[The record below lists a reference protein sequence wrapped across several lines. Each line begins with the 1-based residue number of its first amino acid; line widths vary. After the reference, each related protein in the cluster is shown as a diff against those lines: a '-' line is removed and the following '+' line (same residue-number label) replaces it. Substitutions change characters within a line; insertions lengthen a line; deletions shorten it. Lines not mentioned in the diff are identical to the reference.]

1 MFVRIPFYFSSIS
14 RFVKRNRIIGII
26 RNGEYLIRQM
36 STRLQEIYRSTN
48 NLTRSSSK
56 GQLSGRK
63 ISPSPER
70 IVPDDI
76 YMLLHEQVRIPLSR
90 NYTVHRFLCLSFSK
104 EKPSLGNSRNRTTP
118 LFPRQTIDEHGTH
131 DLDER
136 PFLFY
141 QKRFREKTTRRKEMA
156 VQREEEE
163 EERERASR
171 RNAVVRWFRRTT
183 WKEVGE
189 NPWERSCEGRG
200 GGGCTSGEHRGRE
213 EACCKE
219 YKQCV
224 LIRAP
229 WPDECTIVTLQ
240 GFATPPRP
248 RPAPVPRPKL
258 ACAVYQ
264 MPRSQM
270 KLIFLTC
277 RGGMVYFRG
286 ILIGTMRRIR
296 NFPRRKT
303 SSNRIFPSIRSSVC
317 PARKGIKKRKEID
330 GEEGRFLSV
339 QLFVREEREKRR
351 KVSSPPPPR
360 R

>member
-1 MFVRIPFYFSSIS
+1 MTFTCYYTSKYVSHCLEITPSTVSSVSLS
-14 RFVKRNRIIGII
+14 RKRNRLSAILGIA
-26 RNGEYLIRQM
+26 RLLCFLAKQ
-36 STRLQEIYRSTN
+36 STSTVHTISTN
-48 NLTRSSSK
+48 APSSFTRNVFARK
-56 GQLSGRK
+56 QPGGR
-63 ISPSPER
+63 R
-70 IVPDDI
+70 WR
-76 YMLLHEQVRIPLSR
+76 Y
-90 NYTVHRFLCLSFSK
+90 N
-104 EKPSLGNSRNRTTP
+104 G
-118 LFPRQTIDEHGTH
+118 
-131 DLDER
+131 
-136 PFLFY
+136 
-141 QKRFREKTTRRKEMA
+141 RR
-156 VQREEEE
+156 RRR
-163 EERERASR
+163 RERASR

-351 KVSSPPPPR
+351 KVSSPPPPDDNR
-360 R
+360 SLVEDERVRGSPEHVTIIPSRGGYTYTCRIRTGGVRGKAEHVTGLRNGAPLL

>member
-1 MFVRIPFYFSSIS
+1 MTFTCYYTSKYVSHCLEITPSTVSSVSLS
-14 RFVKRNRIIGII
+14 RKRNRLSAILGIA
-26 RNGEYLIRQM
+26 RLLCFLAKQ
-36 STRLQEIYRSTN
+36 STSTVHTISTN
-48 NLTRSSSK
+48 APSSFTRNVFARK
-56 GQLSGRK
+56 QPGGR
-63 ISPSPER
+63 R
-70 IVPDDI
+70 WR
-76 YMLLHEQVRIPLSR
+76 Y
-90 NYTVHRFLCLSFSK
+90 N
-104 EKPSLGNSRNRTTP
+104 G
-118 LFPRQTIDEHGTH
+118 
-131 DLDER
+131 
-136 PFLFY
+136 
-141 QKRFREKTTRRKEMA
+141 RR
-156 VQREEEE
+156 RRRR
-163 EERERASR
+163 RERASR

-248 RPAPVPRPKL
+248 RPAPVSRPKL

-317 PARKGIKKRKEID
+317 PARKGLRRGKRSTEKKAGFCPPNFSFERNERKEEKCRLLPRPD
-330 GEEGRFLSV
+330 DNRSLVEDER
-339 QLFVREEREKRR
+339 VRG
-351 KVSSPPPPR
+351 SPEHVTIIPSRGGYTYTCRIRTGGVRGKAEHVTGLRNGAPLL
-360 R
+360 